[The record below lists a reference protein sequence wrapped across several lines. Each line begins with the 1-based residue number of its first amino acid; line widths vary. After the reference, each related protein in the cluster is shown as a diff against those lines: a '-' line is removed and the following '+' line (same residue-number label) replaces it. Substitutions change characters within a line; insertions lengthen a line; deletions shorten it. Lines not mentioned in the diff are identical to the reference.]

1 MTEPRQLPRV
11 VLDTNVVL
19 AALLSRNPH
28 SPLVE
33 LLRWWRSGAFELLYG
48 EDLMLEY
55 QEKFVQKGISPQKA
69 ADFLAELV
77 DRGIFVSLSPADI
90 VPRVAE
96 DPDDDVVLA
105 CALVGGAT
113 HLVTYDAHLLSLGP
127 VYEGVRILDGLRFLR
142 FLRGET

>member
-1 MTEPRQLPRV
+1 MTEPVRIRV
-11 VLDTNVVL
+11 VLDTNVVFAGL
-19 AALLSRNPH
+19 FSRNRR
-28 SPLVE
+28 SPTAEILRRWYEGEFDVLYCAD
-33 LLRWWRSGAFELLYG
+33 LLTEYLEKLAHARIAPNRRLAFFG
-48 EDLMLEY
+48 RLMRLGV
-55 QEKFVQKGISPQKA
+55 FVP
-69 ADFLAELV
+69 
-77 DRGIFVSLSPADI
+77 LSPADI